1 MSSGARGQAGGVYRE
16 HLQEVEPRELELLSL
31 QEGGT
36 CIREGL
42 GWGAAWRSL
51 LNIPSLLAVL
61 TQHSD
66 Y

>member
-16 HLQEVEPRELELLSL
+16 RLQEVEPRELELLSL

-42 GWGAAWRSL
+42 GWGAA
-51 LNIPSLLAVL
+51 
-61 TQHSD
+61 
-66 Y
+66 